1 VKQPRKRKPTVA
13 VIDIGS
19 NSVRLVVYEALE
31 RSLISIFN
39 EKALCGLGREV
50 QSTGLLAPDAVERAL
65 TALRRFHA
73 LCKIQQVGRVFAI
86 ATAAC
91 RDASNGPDFIA
102 QAERICGVPI
112 EILSGPREA
121 KLSALGVVSG
131 IHKPD
136 GIVGDLGGG
145 SLELI
150 DVRGNSVRSGVTLP
164 LGSLALQ
171 DMSHKS
177 LKHAEQIVGQGLADV
192 AQLKA
197 GRGRTFYAV
206 GGTWRALAR
215 IHIFQ
220 SGYPLG
226 VMHGYSIPASEALDF
241 VRRLR
246 RLAAAGMLA
255 NIEMIAD
262 ARRPL
267 LTYGALVLEYV
278 IRVTRPKTIMFSTFG
293 VREGLLYSMLPEP
306 ERAKD
311 GLICAAEEL
320 NELLSR
326 SARHAREL
334 IEWTDHFARVVKLRE
349 TEEDRRLRHVACLLS
364 DIGWRVHPDHRG
376 EQTLAQII
384 NGNFGDISHQGR
396 AFVGLAVFY
405 RYAGLSEEN
414 QPPTIIQD
422 LVTATMLERAR
433 VLGAAFRV
441 AHLISAARPGV
452 LPATHFRSEGRK
464 LMLVFEHRSR
474 RRSRRWPLQAAGAA
488 RRPLRIN
495 CHALEHDPEKC
506 AAVFPRDKRKALA
519 LRSCS
524 IKEFL
529 TWCAPPHRPTAS
541 PAWPPQACA
550 CARAFPQ
557 SQRRS
562 RPAATTVSRPA
573 RHRS

>member
-1 VKQPRKRKPTVA
+1 MKRASQRKATVA

-31 RSLISIFN
+31 RSLITIFN

-50 QSTGLLAPDAVERAL
+50 QSTGLLAPDAVERAFM
-65 TALRRFHA
+65 ALRRFRA
-73 LCKIQQVGRVFAI
+73 LCRIQQVGKVFAI

-91 RDASNGPDFIA
+91 RDASNGPDFIRE
-102 QAERICGVPI
+102 AERICGVKI

-171 DMSHKS
+171 DSSHKS
-177 LKHAEQIVGQGLADV
+177 LKRAERIVSSDLADV
-192 AQLKA
+192 ALLKA

-215 IHIFQ
+215 IHIIQ

-226 VMHGYSIPASEALDF
+226 VMHGYSIPATEALLF
-241 VRRLR
+241 VQRLR
-246 RLAAAGMLA
+246 RLAAAGLLA
-255 NIEMIAD
+255 NIEAIAE

-267 LTYGALVLEYV
+267 LTYGALVLEHV
-278 IRVTRPKTIMFSTFG
+278 IRVARPKTIMLSTFG
-293 VREGLLYSMLPEP
+293 VREGLLYSMLPEA

-311 GLICAAEEL
+311 GLLTAAQEL

-334 IEWTDHFARVVKLRE
+334 IEWTDRFVRVVKLRE
-349 TEEDRRLRHVACLLS
+349 TEEDRRLRHAACLLS

-376 EQTLAQII
+376 EQTLTLII

-414 QPPTIIQD
+414 QPPPVIQD
-422 LVTATMLERAR
+422 LVTPAMLERAR

-452 LPATHFRSEGRK
+452 LPATHFRSEGRN
-464 LMLVFEHRSR
+464 LMLVFEHRMVDLVADRVGGRFKQLGRLLGRNGSIVR
-474 RRSRRWPLQAAGAA
+474 R
-488 RRPLRIN
+488 
-495 CHALEHDPEKC
+495 
-506 AAVFPRDKRKALA
+506 
-519 LRSCS
+519 
-524 IKEFL
+524 
-529 TWCAPPHRPTAS
+529 
-541 PAWPPQACA
+541 
-550 CARAFPQ
+550 
-557 SQRRS
+557 
-562 RPAATTVSRPA
+562 
-573 RHRS
+573 

>member
-1 VKQPRKRKPTVA
+1 MKRPRKRKATVA

-31 RSLISIFN
+31 RSLITIFN

-65 TALRRFHA
+65 MALRRFRA
-73 LCKIQQVGRVFAI
+73 LCRIQQVGKVYAI

-102 QAERICGVPI
+102 QAERLCGVKI

-150 DVRGNSVRSGVTLP
+150 DVRGNAVRSGVTLP

-171 DMSHKS
+171 DSSHKS
-177 LKHAEQIVGQGLADV
+177 LKRAERIVQSDLLDV

-215 IHIFQ
+215 IHIIQ

-226 VMHGYSIPASEALDF
+226 VMHGYSVPAAEALEF
-241 VRRLR
+241 ARRLR
-246 RLAAAGMLA
+246 RLAATDLLA
-255 NIEMIAD
+255 NIEVIAE

-278 IRVTRPKTIMFSTFG
+278 IRVARPKAIMFSTFG
-293 VREGLLYSMLPEP
+293 VREGLLYSMLPEA

-311 GLICAAEEL
+311 GLLTAAQEL

-334 IEWTDHFARVVKLRE
+334 IEWTDRFVRVVKLRE
-349 TEEDRRLRHVACLLS
+349 TEEDRRLRHAACLLS

-376 EQTLAQII
+376 EQTMTQII

-414 QPPTIIQD
+414 QPPPIIQD
-422 LVTATMLERAR
+422 LVTAAMLERAR

-464 LMLVFEHRSR
+464 LMLVFEHRMVDLVADRVGGRFKQLARLVGRTGSIVR
-474 RRSRRWPLQAAGAA
+474 R
-488 RRPLRIN
+488 
-495 CHALEHDPEKC
+495 
-506 AAVFPRDKRKALA
+506 
-519 LRSCS
+519 
-524 IKEFL
+524 
-529 TWCAPPHRPTAS
+529 
-541 PAWPPQACA
+541 
-550 CARAFPQ
+550 
-557 SQRRS
+557 
-562 RPAATTVSRPA
+562 
-573 RHRS
+573 